1 MAAQL
6 LQINTTCVPQIG
18 RGYLG
23 GLLKEPKETQHSVAA
38 FVFCSV
44 EYPDLL
50 LKRKLKTK
58 GPPEV
63 QPEDFWQQTPNLG
76 WEELYPLELCC
87 GTSQSHPAGGIP
99 AFSPAVLPMP
109 WAIFRKVCSHVLKE

>member
-1 MAAQL
+1 M
-6 LQINTTCVPQIG
+6 
-18 RGYLG
+18 
-23 GLLKEPKETQHSVAA
+23 
-38 FVFCSV
+38 FCSV

-76 WEELYPLELCC
+76 WEEV
-87 GTSQSHPAGGIP
+87 A
-99 AFSPAVLPMP
+99 SPGALLGHFPVPS
-109 WAIFRKVCSHVLKE
+109 C

>member
-18 RGYLG
+18 KGHLG

-63 QPEDFWQQTPNLG
+63 QPEDFWQQTPNRG
-76 WEELYPLELCC
+76 WEEVV
-87 GTSQSHPAGGIP
+87 
-99 AFSPAVLPMP
+99 SPGALLGHFPVPP
-109 WAIFRKVCSHVLKE
+109 C